1 MAAGR
6 STLSFPSLHWI
17 GTDPD
22 EEVPNGNDAM
32 FAIEI
37 ATWLVTRFIRYA
49 RLTEHSEDCSLTI
62 QISSESVDTLLAWFM
77 ETSYQ
82 LSWRG
87 HSVSSRD
94 DDLAFHLR
102 ALRTWVW
109 GKCTVEITFK
119 GFRYLLM
126 DYWSAIRPEIPNVPY
141 PTSKKIC
148 ERHLSH
154 CRM

>member
-1 MAAGR
+1 LPLDR
-6 STLSFPSLHWI
+6 STVLCPPFHLRALRTWVWGKCTVEITFKGFRYLLMDYWSVIRPEIPQVAISIANMASFPL
-17 GTDPD
+17 GTSSSGS
-22 EEVPNGNDAM
+22 VPIQCNEGNDK
-32 FAIEI
+32 
-37 ATWLVTRFIRYA
+37 V
-49 RLTEHSEDCSLTI
+49 
-62 QISSESVDTLLAWFM
+62 LLPAANSPAQ
-77 ETSYQ
+77 EGYQ

-126 DYWSAIRPEIPNVPY
+126 DYWSAIRP
-141 PTSKKIC
+141 
-148 ERHLSH
+148 
-154 CRM
+154 